1 MSETMEMIT
10 GGAVFGALG
19 VASLWLIGFTR
30 GRVSMILGFIVMTL
44 IISLVFGV
52 KYIFL
57 NGLFFGLF
65 SMFYSGAVLMYRVT
79 QCSKELKEAI
89 SRREKRRLHEE
100 AGRIHR

>member
-10 GGAVFGALG
+10 GGAIFGALG

-30 GRVSMILGFIVMTL
+30 GRVSLLLGFIIMTL

-65 SMFYSGAVLMYRVT
+65 SMFYSGAVLMYRT
-79 QCSKELKEAI
+79 IQCSKELKEAVEQE
-89 SRREKRRLHEE
+89 RKEKE
-100 AGRIHR
+100 ALK

>member
-10 GGAVFGALG
+10 GGAIFGALG

-30 GRVSMILGFIVMTL
+30 GRVSLLLGFIIMTL

-57 NGLFFGLF
+57 NGLFFGLL
-65 SMFYSGAVLMYRVT
+65 SMFYSGAVLMYRT
-79 QCSKELKEAI
+79 IQCSKELKEAVEQE
-89 SRREKRRLHEE
+89 RKEKE
-100 AGRIHR
+100 ALK

>member
-10 GGAVFGALG
+10 GGAIFAALG
-19 VASLWLIGFTR
+19 VASLWLIGFTK
-30 GRVSMILGFIVMTL
+30 GRVSMLLGFIVMTL

-57 NGLFFGLF
+57 NGLFLGLF
-65 SMFYSGAVLMYRVT
+65 SMFYSGGVLMYRSI

-89 SRREKRRLHEE
+89 EEEKKSLQRS
-100 AGRIHR
+100 